1 MLNLNRHLYV
11 GLCAIVEHPPRPD
24 VVIATLDPTLEV
36 QLIGDHDGGRGLSGT
51 VFELWRSGAR
61 CVRSLKDVVSAI
73 YLALILGL
81 CFFSPSSAIGSKIH
95 PRGLGMINKS
105 SVKEIIL
112 DNFQSRDSIPISR
125 N

>member
-1 MLNLNRHLYV
+1 MP
-11 GLCAIVEHPPRPD
+11 IVEHPPWPD
-24 VVIATLDPTLEV
+24 VVIATFDPTVEV

-61 CVRSLKDVVSAI
+61 CVRSFKRRRQCDL
-73 YLALILGL
+73 LGFDFGFVFL
-81 CFFSPSSAIGSKIH
+81 LSLSEIGSKIH

-105 SVKEIIL
+105 SVMEIIL
-112 DNFQSRDSIPISR
+112 DNPQSRDSIPISK